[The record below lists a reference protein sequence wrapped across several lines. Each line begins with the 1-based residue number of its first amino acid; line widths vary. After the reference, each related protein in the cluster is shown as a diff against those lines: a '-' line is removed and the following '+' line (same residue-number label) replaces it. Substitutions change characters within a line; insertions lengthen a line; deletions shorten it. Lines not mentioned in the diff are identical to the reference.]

1 MPAPASVDAMRA
13 TQWVPRGT
21 DSTTRDSNEGD
32 SNEGI
37 GCMAAGPFQ
46 VEHCLAMEGVEAAS
60 GKGRVRVRVVQQ
72 FTPVN
77 AAAGGRGGGREGGK
91 GGGNEGRG
99 AGAVAVPRLASL
111 AVHREKWVEP
121 FSGGAELADGA
132 ALFSSEMVEEGEGTA
147 IHLVITCCSGVDRA
161 NPNGVSR
168 QMETSALEDGTL
180 MLLPESRLSRRCLR
194 EILRRREGDRI
205 SSTAAAARPSNIDY
219 EAPFPLPPGAVQVP
233 PLKELS
239 KVWEIDIV
247 NGGDCADTYN
257 TQVVRECDTE
267 GFIVSITPTS
277 LITQQGF
284 STIPD
289 VITNLTRLTSLDLGF
304 IPVRGTLPASM
315 GNMTNLQ
322 KLTIMQVASGSIP
335 ASFGNM
341 ASLQSLSISVSDYDT
356 TGDALT
362 GPIPETFSNL
372 KNLTSLDLTNNNIGP
387 LTDSIGTIPNLE
399 YLTLTG
405 NNFTGSTIPST
416 ITALTNLVELS
427 LDYTGVG
434 GSIPSGL
441 GLLTDLQTLRLDGNK
456 LTGTLPAT
464 LGAPQL
470 FTLNY
475 DSTVACP
482 ASNTSCVVEQRD
494 GSEFCTACAAFCN
507 SCIPPA
513 PAPASDAPP
522 SIAQPSEALPSEAT
536 PSQASPSEPPIA
548 PPIPAS
554 PSESSPSPPPPPP
567 PPVEPPPTNPDGS
580 TTTTTITNT
589 NTNNNN
595 ANASANASSSSSGL
609 STGAIVGIVVGV
621 LLLVVG
627 VVAAVFIIIQC
638 GNRSKE
644 VEVEYTTQ
652 AAAAYAG
659 DNQYKPPQG
668 AYAGYQPGAAGQ
680 V

>member
-1 MPAPASVDAMRA
+1 MARNDGAAVSPKRLSG
-13 TQWVPRGT
+13 GT
-21 DSTTRDSNEGD
+21 T
-32 SNEGI
+32 I
-37 GCMAAGPFQ
+37 
-46 VEHCLAMEGVEAAS
+46 VLLLALLIPDPTGMG
-60 GKGRVRVRVVQQ
+60 
-72 FTPVN
+72 T
-77 AAAGGRGGGREGGK
+77 GGT
-91 GGGNEGRG
+91 RG
-99 AGAVAVPRLASL
+99 AGHYFAAEAI
-111 AVHREKWVEP
+111 P
-121 FSGGAELADGA
+121 FIEQSQL
-132 ALFSSEMVEEGEGTA
+132 
-147 IHLVITCCSGVDRA
+147 
-161 NPNGVSR
+161 
-168 QMETSALEDGTL
+168 
-180 MLLPESRLSRRCLR
+180 
-194 EILRRREGDRI
+194 
-205 SSTAAAARPSNIDY
+205 
-219 EAPFPLPPGAVQVP
+219 P

-257 TQVVRECDTE
+257 TQVLRECDTE

-362 GPIPETFSNL
+362 GPIPESFSNL
-372 KNLTSLDLTNNNIGP
+372 KNLTSLDLANNNIGP

-399 YLTLTG
+399 YLTLKG

-427 LDYTGVG
+427 LEYTGVG
-434 GSIPSGL
+434 GSIPSDL
-441 GLLTDLQTLRLDGNK
+441 GLLTNLQTLRLDGNK

-482 ASNTSCVVEQRD
+482 AKNTSCVVEQRD
-494 GSEFCTACAAFCN
+494 GSKFCTACAAFCN

-522 SIAQPSEALPSEAT
+522 SIAQPSEALPSEALPSEALPSEALPSEAT
-536 PSQASPSEPPIA
+536 PSQASPSEASPSEPPIS

-554 PSESSPSPPPPPP
+554 PSESSPSPPPSPP
-567 PPVEPPPTNPDGS
+567 PPVEPPPSNPDAS
-580 TTTTTITNT
+580 SSTTTTITNS
-589 NTNNNN
+589 NTNN

-627 VVAAVFIIIQC
+627 VVAAVFIVIQC

-652 AAAAYAG
+652 AAGAYAG
-659 DNQYKPPQG
+659 DNQYNKPPQD